1 MRAKHARK
9 TVDMPAP
16 RPLGKRPDSGQ
27 GRRKAVGRSAAYR
40 ASQAQ
45 LSQGA
50 APSGGA
56 RVEESRRQERSVP
69 EIVSVSEG
77 AEAAR
82 QGSAEQSQE
91 QERWSCR
98 EVMSENPM
106 CCLPSDPVDVAARLM
121 VTEDIGSL
129 PVVGDLQTT
138 RLVGIIT
145 DRDLTVK
152 VVAEGRDPK
161 GIIVEEV
168 MTPEPVT
175 CHVEDHVQHALT
187 IMAKY
192 QVRRVPVIDDHGCLV
207 GIIAQADI
215 ATRLAE
221 PERTAQVVEEISRAS
236 TLRDEQPS
244 KTRH

>member
-1 MRAKHARK
+1 MRAKQARK
-9 TVDMPAP
+9 TVEMPAP
-16 RPLGKRPDSGQ
+16 HPPGKRPDG
-27 GRRKAVGRSAAYR
+27 GRGRPKAAGRSAAYR

-45 LSQGA
+45 PPRDA
-50 APSGGA
+50 VHSGGA
-56 RVEESRRQERSVP
+56 REESRRPGRSVP
-69 EIVSVSEG
+69 ETVSVSEG
-77 AEAAR
+77 AGAAHH
-82 QGSAEQSQE
+82 GSAEQSRA

-98 EVMSENPM
+98 EVMSNNPM

-129 PVVGDLQTT
+129 PVVSDLQTT

-175 CHVEDHVQHALT
+175 CHVKDHVQHALT

-192 QVRRVPVIDDHGCLV
+192 QVRRVPVIDDNGCLV
-207 GIIAQADI
+207 GIIAQADV

-221 PERTAQVVEEISRAS
+221 PEKTAEIVEEISRAS
-236 TLRDEQPS
+236 ALRGEQLS